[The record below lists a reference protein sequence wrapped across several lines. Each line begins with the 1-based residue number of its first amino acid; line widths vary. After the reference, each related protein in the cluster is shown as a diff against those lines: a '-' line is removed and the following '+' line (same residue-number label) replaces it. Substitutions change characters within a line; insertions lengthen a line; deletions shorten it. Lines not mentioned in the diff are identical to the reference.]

1 MSRSIR
7 VADDLIEEATQRLAA
22 IDRALAALQ
31 RQPRRPSTLT
41 LAQRKAL
48 REQIASLRMRR
59 DLARLELIELVEL
72 AEMPVEVMGS
82 A

>member
-7 VADDLIEEATQRLAA
+7 FADDLIEEATQRLAA